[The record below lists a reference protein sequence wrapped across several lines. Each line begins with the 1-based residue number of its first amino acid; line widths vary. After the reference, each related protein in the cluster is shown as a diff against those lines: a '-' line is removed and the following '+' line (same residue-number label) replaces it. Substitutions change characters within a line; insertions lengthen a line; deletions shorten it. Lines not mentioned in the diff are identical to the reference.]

1 MDESKEVKIKET
13 YAARRMIAEIVCS
26 DAIPLITK
34 ALTNHSVDAMFV
46 VSRIKDEESFVEKCI
61 RKKYASPD
69 VQVTDLLGIRIVL
82 NSEYDLES
90 SEKAIRHVL
99 NIDDKKSPNYLVAEE
114 PSIMGYRS
122 LHLVGSLT
130 TESAI
135 GNIDASTFRFE
146 VQIRT
151 ALQHAWA
158 ELEHKLSYKK
168 PGSLPDFLQRRLY
181 LAAAGLEMVDQAF
194 GDIVRYAS
202 NYSKDVVGEEAK
214 YPRDEVNYLAT
225 RALLIKLLKDMGLD
239 HMKVEEPKP
248 TTVQNIVQ
256 DLKDFG
262 ITELSDLRELIGR
275 ADKTSLKAALQ
286 GREPIRLRGMGIY
299 LLMSDDPKK
308 YFEKVFSGNFRALSR
323 RLRKLIKDTNPDSNV
338 DDLLQQ
344 HGVGLAIIPEQK
356 RPH

>member
-1 MDESKEVKIKET
+1 MDESKEVRIKET
-13 YAARRMIAEIVCS
+13 YAARRMIAEKVCS
-26 DAIPLITK
+26 EAIPLIK
-34 ALTNHSVDAMFV
+34 NALRQHSVDAMLV

-61 RKKYASPD
+61 RKEYASPA

-82 NSEYDLES
+82 NSEYDLENA
-90 SEKAIRHVL
+90 ETAVRKVL
-99 NIDDKKSPNYLVAEE
+99 NIDTEKSPNYLVAEE

-130 TESAI
+130 TNNAMGDTDDSI
-135 GNIDASTFRFE
+135 FRFE

-202 NYSKDVVGEEAK
+202 DYSKAVVGQDAK

-225 RALLIKLLKDMGLD
+225 RALLIELLKDMGLS

-256 DLKDFG
+256 DFRDFG
-262 ITELSDLRELIGR
+262 ITELSDLRELIDR
-275 ADKTSLKAALQ
+275 ADKTRLKAALQ
-286 GREPIRLRGMGIY
+286 ERKPIRLRGMGIY
-299 LLMSDDPKK
+299 LLMSDDPKR
-308 YFEKVFSGNFRALSR
+308 YFENVFSGNFRALSG
-323 RLRKLIKDTNPDSNV
+323 RLLKLVKDTNPRTDIE
-338 DDLLQQ
+338 DLLRQ
-344 HGVGLAIIPEQK
+344 HGVGLALIPEQK